1 MHSTNEC
8 CIFAAL
14 NGAHVAHSNIKYD
27 CLLTILANE
36 VFVEATAGDCPG
48 VLELDVGVNVAGIL
62 DTVFAAGRLV
72 DQPIIAGY
80 VIT

>member
-1 MHSTNEC
+1 M
-8 CIFAAL
+8 
-14 NGAHVAHSNIKYD
+14 
-27 CLLTILANE
+27 
-36 VFVEATAGDCPG
+36 EATAGDCPG

-62 DTVFAAGRLV
+62 DTVFTACRLV